1 MCKESIT
8 LTRYN
13 GARVLV
19 FVYRSV
25 HDTDPIFLDV
35 EYFRWEPGQPTCPN
49 TANGNT
55 DGEYPSPHLRFFL
68 LTPVPST
75 GWYFYFWR
83 PKKRNLSVDVGEGK
97 LLWQI
102 LYIGWFYYVCEWQ
115 FILFSHFWFSFFSL
129 SISCHPILPC
139 GCQLICV
146 FKPKGYNNY

>member
-1 MCKESIT
+1 MVAGFWYLSIGVCMIRT
-8 LTRYN
+8 PFSWMLNIWGGNR
-13 GARVLV
+13 ASPSHSL
-19 FVYRSV
+19 S
-25 HDTDPIFLDV
+25 
-35 EYFRWEPGQPTCPN
+35 TCPN